1 MAEAY
6 KVLAQAA
13 PIATTNADLYTVPA
27 GRETVVSTLTIANR
41 SSSVTP
47 TYRIAI
53 VPSGG
58 TLGNQHYIA
67 YDIPLG
73 PLDSAPIAIGITL
86 RAGDK
91 IIVYVSAENL
101 SFSVFGVEFS

>member
-13 PIATTNADLYTVPA
+13 PIATTDTELYTVPA
-27 GRETVVSTLTIANR
+27 GRETVVSTLMIANR
-41 SSSVTP
+41 SSSVTT

-58 TLGNQHYIA
+58 TLGNQHYMA
-67 YDIPLG
+67 YNIPVE
-73 PLDSAPIAIGITL
+73 PLDSATIAIGITL